1 MPRCHRRIAMLFTTA
16 DVILERHDGDED
28 VLSAKTC
35 HGPVTLA
42 LAVRRIAII
51 VRIWGK
57 KAMQDIDVTTTVTLT
72 DDEVAGLAEVL
83 GCPEVDVPDRLGAF
97 ASAAIHEYASMMLG
111 TGPLTSVSDLRER
124 RLVLMI
130 LHAYAGRVP
139 DVDEITRV
147 FNVSAATATTM
158 LRNVMSKHRRRI
170 LAAVQADV
178 DAFKAGC
185 VQQANDDWHVTVQNP
200 VLVEMLNARLTKAG
214 QSKARIVKDPKTL
227 GQYIVPNGSYEWI
240 DQNL

>member
-1 MPRCHRRIAMLFTTA
+1 MPNI
-16 DVILERHDGDED
+16 G
-28 VLSAKTC
+28 
-35 HGPVTLA
+35 VTLT
-42 LAVRRIAII
+42 
-51 VRIWGK
+51 
-57 KAMQDIDVTTTVTLT
+57 MNLT
-72 DDEVAGLAEVL
+72 DDEVTGLAEVL
-83 GCPEVDVPDRLGAF
+83 GCPEANVGNRLDGYADAAVREYVD
-97 ASAAIHEYASMMLG
+97 MMLG
-111 TGPLTSVSDLRER
+111 TGPLASAGEMRER
-124 RLVLMI
+124 RLVLLI
-130 LHAYAGRVP
+130 LHAYGGRVP

-170 LAAVQADV
+170 AVAVQADV

-185 VQQANDDWHVTVQNP
+185 EQQANDDWHVTVQNP

-214 QSKARIVKDPKTL
+214 QGKARIVKDPKTL

>member
-1 MPRCHRRIAMLFTTA
+1 MP
-16 DVILERHDGDED
+16 
-28 VLSAKTC
+28 
-35 HGPVTLA
+35 
-42 LAVRRIAII
+42 
-51 VRIWGK
+51 
-57 KAMQDIDVTTTVTLT
+57 DIDVTATVALT
-72 DDEVAGLAEVL
+72 DDEVAGIAEVL
-83 GCPEVDVPDRLGAF
+83 GCPEVDVPNRLGAF
-97 ASAAIHEYASMMLG
+97 AGAAIHEYAAMMLG
-111 TGPLTSVSDLRER
+111 TGPLSSASDLRER

-139 DVDEITRV
+139 DVDEISRV
-147 FNVSAATATTM
+147 FNVSVATATTM

-170 LAAVQADV
+170 AAAVQADV

-185 VQQANDDWHVTVQNP
+185 VQQANDEWHVTVQNP

-214 QSKARIVKDPKTL
+214 QGKARIVRDPKTL